1 MKKILVFLSLLGF
14 LAFKHPFYLGVTDLR
29 YNAKEKALQGTVR
42 LFTNDLEEALKNRLN
57 QPVDLINP
65 KDTAQAEQ
73 WLKDYLSA
81 HLSLVVNGKPLPF
94 RLLGYENEQE
104 ATWMYIEATAC
115 PDPRTLSI
123 RNTLLYTIRDQM
135 NIIHL
140 EIRDKKKSLKLNNP
154 DAEAVFTF

>member
-1 MKKILVFLSLLGF
+1 
-14 LAFKHPFYLGVTDLR
+14 
-29 YNAKEKALQGTVR
+29 
-42 LFTNDLEEALKNRLN
+42 
-57 QPVDLINP
+57 
-65 KDTAQAEQ
+65 
-73 WLKDYLSA
+73 
-81 HLSLVVNGKPLPF
+81 
-94 RLLGYENEQE
+94 
-104 ATWMYIEATAC
+104 MYIEATAC